1 MNKIVTGFLLLVG
14 IMRAFSANATLIEV
28 SNDLIY
34 DDNTSQYWY
43 RNINEFNSL
52 PGDNFVTGKAL
63 AWASTNYSGLTDWH
77 LASISELNDLVSM
90 TSAEEFLAGFSPTGT
105 NDGSKQHP
113 DLGSGE
119 FNYYVGGTDIYSA
132 DTFEPMILFYVR
144 INQLPEMGSLSLLM
158 DYGLADGPQWSIG
171 REIGGWM
178 TSAGPAP
185 SPVPEPGTLM
195 LIASGMICLV
205 MLRRIGIARD
215 MQ

>member
-1 MNKIVTGFLLLVG
+1 MKKIVTGFLLLVS
-14 IMRAFSANATLIEV
+14 IMHAFSASATLIEV

-34 DDNTSQYWY
+34 DDNNSQYWY

-52 PGDNFVTGKAL
+52 PGGNFVIGKAL
-63 AWASTNYSGLTDWH
+63 AWASNNYSGLTDWH
-77 LASISELNDLVSM
+77 LASIAELNNLVSA
-90 TSAEEFLAGFSPTGT
+90 TTAEEFLNRFSPTGT
-105 NDGSKQHP
+105 NDASKQHP

-119 FNYYVGGTDIYSA
+119 FDYYVGGTDIYST

-144 INQLPEMGSLSLLM
+144 INQLPEMGDPSLLM

-205 MLRRIGIARD
+205 ILRRMGIARN
-215 MQ
+215 MH